1 MALRL
6 RRRQIPWMPGHRFAV
21 GNNERSKFAARRKA
35 KIARMGPRKISK
47 VEPGLANAASSA
59 LVEREM
65 EQVHQPHDALTF
77 QHERIQ
83 HELRHLEA
91 QQQQQ
96 RAPVAAADSEKRAAG
111 TAAAQAPSAD
121 SASARSHPF
130 PLGRRVRGANRM
142 DRNEPGTIVAWRYQ
156 NTRCAALLRR

>member
-1 MALRL
+1 MISAE
-6 RRRQIPWMPGHRFAV
+6 M
-21 GNNERSKFAARRKA
+21 EAARRSKAAKRKA
-35 KIARMGPRKISK
+35 KQNSGHFGHGNEAAKRK
-47 VEPGLANAASSA
+47 
-59 LVEREM
+59 
-65 EQVHQPHDALTF
+65 D
-77 QHERIQ
+77 
-83 HELRHLEA
+83 HELRHLEV

-142 DRNEPGTIVAWRYQ
+142 DRNELGTIVAWRYQ